1 MEIIDTQHRLV
12 AAASPPP
19 GCATVTT
26 TAAMD
31 LMRFRNPAAPSPV
44 PRDTSSAVG
53 PDASPRATSATRIT
67 TVGMVWTRRWIAL
80 ALRTRLHVGQR

>member
-1 MEIIDTQHRLV
+1 MEIIDPQLRLV

-26 TAAMD
+26 TAATD
-31 LMRFRNPAAPSPV
+31 PMRSRNPATPSPV
-44 PRDTSSAVG
+44 PRDTSSAAG
-53 PDASPRATSATRIT
+53 LDASLRATSATGIT